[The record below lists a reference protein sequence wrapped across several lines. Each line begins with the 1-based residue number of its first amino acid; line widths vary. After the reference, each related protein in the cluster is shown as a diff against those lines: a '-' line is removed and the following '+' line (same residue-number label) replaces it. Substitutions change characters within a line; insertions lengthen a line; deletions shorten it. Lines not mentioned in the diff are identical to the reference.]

1 MSLWKCKMN
10 KIIYQLTIEDIQEVA
25 MQELE
30 RELSA
35 KEIKKLIDPIAEKIP
50 WYDVIADAINETL
63 ITEEVGE

>member
-1 MSLWKCKMN
+1 MN
-10 KIIYQLTIEDIQEVA
+10 RVIYELTIEDVQEVA

-50 WYDVIADAINETL
+50 WYDVIADAINETFS
-63 ITEEVGE
+63 TDEADE

>member
-1 MSLWKCKMN
+1 MNLWKCKMN
-10 KIIYQLTIEDIQEVA
+10 KVIYQLTIEDVQEVA
-25 MQELE
+25 LQELE

-63 ITEEVGE
+63 VTDEVVE

>member
-1 MSLWKCKMN
+1 MN
-10 KIIYQLTIEDIQEVA
+10 KVIYQLTIEDVQEVA
-25 MQELE
+25 LQELE

-63 ITEEVGE
+63 TTHEIDE